1 MRLRS
6 RLERPGRSHTSPKRT
21 FSVRSMSFGTTDR
34 SFSRA
39 ADADDVAIGSSFYIQ
54 VKNSCASRRF
64 IKRGVSP
71 FQLYPDSL
79 GQGSLAQLVELHGA
93 FGQHLTPVS
102 LRELL
107 SNHGWSPREKSVGMR
122 IVGGP
127 QNLVR
132 TEVLGQMRQAA
143 LHRFKGNPALPLEI
157 LAGPHAQWGIVEE
170 ALIVKV
176 PVHAI

>member
-1 MRLRS
+1 
-6 RLERPGRSHTSPKRT
+6 
-21 FSVRSMSFGTTDR
+21 MSFGTTDR
-34 SFSRA
+34 SLSRT
-39 ADADDVAIGSSFYIQ
+39 ADADDDDVAIASSFYQ

-64 IKRGVSP
+64 IERGVSP

-79 GQGSLAQLVELHGA
+79 GQGSLAQLVELHSA
-93 FGQHLTPVS
+93 FGQNLTPVS

-107 SNHGWSPREKSVGMR
+107 GDHGWSPREKSVGMR

-132 TEVLGQMRQAA
+132 TQVLGQMRQAA

-157 LAGPHAQWGIVEE
+157 LAGPQAQWGIVEE